1 MSLRTRVIAA
11 VALIALALTVVL
23 VYVART
29 TEANL
34 VDQADEQLL
43 DAVQPVR
50 GLDLGDRLGRRPRSR
65 SRSRPVLSE
74 RTPRQPELSSL
85 YVAIVDGDEVTP
97 VVRPGLRSEDLPL
110 PDVEATEATARAS
123 GAPFTVGSIDGDL
136 RWRVHAYGGAD
147 GDSVRLIALPLD
159 TVDESLADLV
169 ALELLAAGVIA
180 VCLALVAF
188 WAIRLGIRPVRKM
201 TEVATA
207 IAGGDLT
214 HRVPD
219 TDPTTEAG
227 QLGDALNRMLAS
239 IEASFAERQG
249 ADDRLRQFVAD
260 ASHELRTPV
269 ATIRGYAELYRVGG
283 LEGDGRLDDAMRRTE
298 QESIRMGGL
307 VEDLLGLARLDEGRP
322 LDLAPVDLAAVARDA
337 AADALA
343 VEPRRTVTTST
354 TGPLLVDADEAK
366 VRQVVANLVANA
378 RVHTP
383 PDASIAITTG
393 TTRGRH
399 FLEVADDGPGMAPDV
414 AARAFERFY
423 RADPSRSRHQ
433 GGSGLGLSIVDAVVR
448 AHRGEVT
455 LRSTPGAGTVVRVE
469 LPRAD

>member
-11 VALIALALTVVL
+11 VALIALVLTGVL

-34 VDQADEQLL
+34 VDQVDEQLL

-50 GLDLGDRLGRRPRSR
+50 RLDLGDRLGRRAGA
-65 SRSRPVLSE
+65 RPVLAD

-85 YVAIVDGDEVTP
+85 YVAVVEGDVVTP

-110 PDVEATEATARAS
+110 PDVDASEAIARVS

-136 RWRVHAYGGAD
+136 RWRAHAYAEPRGAA
-147 GDSVRLIALPLD
+147 VRVIALPLD
-159 TVDESLADLV
+159 TVDDALADLV
-169 ALELLAAGVIA
+169 ALELLAAAVIGM
-180 VCLALVAF
+180 CLALVAF
-188 WAIRLGIRPVRKM
+188 WVIHLGIRPVKKM

-219 TDPTTEAG
+219 TDPATEAG
-227 QLGDALNRMLAS
+227 QLGDALNRMLGS
-239 IEASFAERQG
+239 IEESFAERQRTE
-249 ADDRLRQFVAD
+249 ARLRQFVAD

-283 LEGDGRLDDAMRRTE
+283 LEGEGRLDDAMRRTE
-298 QESIRMGGL
+298 QESVRMGGL
-307 VEDLLGLARLDEGRP
+307 VEDLLALARLDEGRP
-322 LDLAPVDLAAVARDA
+322 LDLAPVDLASVAEDA
-337 AADALA
+337 AADARA
-343 VEPRRTVTTST
+343 VEPQRTVTTT
-354 TGPLLVDADEAK
+354 TAGPLLVDADEAK

-383 PDASIAITTG
+383 PEASIAIATG
-393 TTRGRH
+393 TTGGRH
-399 FLEVADDGPGMAPDV
+399 FIEVADDGPGMAPEV

-448 AHRGEVT
+448 AHGGDVT
-455 LRSTPGAGTVVRVE
+455 LRSTPGTGTVVRIE
-469 LPRAD
+469 LPAAR